1 MIQEIVSMSKQVV
14 SMWYEGR
21 NQTQYASPNYKLV
34 GRNSLLEGR
43 SYDKRKP
50 WLKVNNNHNDQI

>member
-21 NQTQYASPNYKLV
+21 NQTQYAGPNSKLV
-34 GRNSLLEGR
+34 DRN
-43 SYDKRKP
+43 
-50 WLKVNNNHNDQI
+50 